1 MQELIAHTRQLTDEQ
16 GNPLTFRYTL
26 LENHTQEGDI
36 DYGIGIDSSLGNQIC
51 LPHLS
56 VDRGAVESLLALAA
70 HLTLSPTHLPD
81 VVEDW
86 LGQ

>member
-1 MQELIAHTRQLTDEQ
+1 MQELITHTRHLTDER
-16 GNPLTFRYTL
+16 GEPLTFRYTL
-26 LENHTQEGDI
+26 LESRTQEGDI
-36 DYGIGIDSSLGNQIC
+36 DYGIGIDSSRDDQIR

-56 VDRGAVESLLALAA
+56 VDRAVVEGLLTLAIR
-70 HLTLSPTHLPD
+70 LELSPTHLPE